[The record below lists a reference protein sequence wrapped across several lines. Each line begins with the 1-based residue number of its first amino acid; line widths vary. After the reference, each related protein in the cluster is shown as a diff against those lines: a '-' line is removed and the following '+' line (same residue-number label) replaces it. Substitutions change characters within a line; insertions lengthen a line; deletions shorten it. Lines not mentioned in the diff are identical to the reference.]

1 MCYEIL
7 NYIIERE
14 METSN
19 TIDEAKVIGSPKE
32 IGSSGWK
39 KILKRAKERIVE
51 DKIPIVSAGVAFYAF
66 LAIFPSV
73 MALFSIYGLA
83 TDAQTAE
90 EQITRL
96 AEIMPEETISII
108 EGRIDNLMETSTAA
122 LGWGTVFS
130 LLVALWSANQ
140 GTKSLFTGL
149 NVAYRTDNERSFIKQ
164 NALTLLF
171 TLGAFIIIIVS
182 LGFIVIFP
190 ILVNTIGLPGTAESL
205 IQWLRWPILAI
216 IVIFALGIIY
226 QYAPARET
234 PEFKWVILGAVVA
247 TLGWLIASWGFSI
260 YVNNFAAFGEMY
272 GPLSAVVILMFWLFI
287 TSFIILVGGE
297 LNRAVE
303 AYAAGSLEKA
313 E

>member
-1 MCYEIL
+1 MDK
-7 NYIIERE
+7 
-14 METSN
+14 SKS
-19 TIDEAKVIGSPKE
+19 IDSPKQ
-32 IGSSGWK
+32 IGGLGWK
-39 KILKRAKERIVE
+39 KILMRVKERITE

-108 EGRIDNLMETSTAA
+108 EGRMDNLMATSTAA

-130 LLVALWSANQ
+130 LLVAFWSANQ

-149 NVAYRTDNERSFIKQ
+149 NVAYRTDNERGFIKQ

-171 TLGAFIIIIVS
+171 TFGAFIIIIVS

-216 IVIFALGIIY
+216 IVVFALSLVY

-234 PEFKWVILGAVVA
+234 PAFRWVVLGAAVA
-247 TLGWLIASWGFSI
+247 TFGWLIASWGFAI
-260 YVNNFAAFGEMY
+260 YVNNFAAYGEMY
-272 GPLSAVVILMFWLFI
+272 GSLSAVVILLFWLFI

-297 LNRAVE
+297 LNRASE
-303 AYAAGSLEKA
+303 AYAAGSLEEA
-313 E
+313 D

>member
-1 MCYEIL
+1 MKKSKSLESPREI
-7 NYIIERE
+7 
-14 METSN
+14 
-19 TIDEAKVIGSPKE
+19 D
-32 IGSSGWK
+32 SSGWK
-39 KILKRAKERIVE
+39 KILKRVKERIVE

-66 LAIFPSV
+66 LAIFPSI

-83 TDAQTAE
+83 TDAQSAE

-96 AEIMPEETISII
+96 AEVMPEETISII
-108 EGRIDNLMETSTAA
+108 EERMDNLMATSTAA
-122 LGWGTVFS
+122 LGWGFVFS

-140 GTKSLFTGL
+140 GMKSLFTGL
-149 NVAYRTDNERSFIKQ
+149 NVAYRTDNERGFIKQ

-171 TLGAFIIIIVS
+171 TLGAMLVVIIS

-190 ILVNTIGLPGTAESL
+190 VLVNTIGLPGTAESL

-216 IVIFALGIIY
+216 IVIFALSLIY
-226 QYAPARET
+226 QYGPARDT
-234 PEFKWVILGAVVA
+234 PEFRWVILGAVVA
-247 TLGWLIASWGFSI
+247 TLGWLIASWGFAI
-260 YVNNFAAFGEMY
+260 YVNNFGDFGEMY

-303 AYAAGSLEKA
+303 AFAADDLEEA
-313 E
+313 D